1 MSTYLEIKDKQCKL
15 FKDTNLCIN
24 NTFIDFNSIHIRSK
38 IYNLRKIR
46 SNNDIDLIDYNDI
59 NFESSE
65 WDNNK
70 LESEWD
76 NNKLESERNNNDVN
90 NEINDKCFRNK
101 NKREYTSE
109 CDSESMYESD
119 SEYINECASG
129 YISECASGYIS
140 ECASGYISECASVL
154 ECSKDIKTELEQLIK
169 TIVNKSS
176 LDKKKEKRKINKEKK
191 RKKDKEI
198 KENIVFLNDRELMNN
213 IMLDVDRDIIVKGVY
228 NQVEIYINEFKD
240 YNTNIINSL
249 YKDTRKISRMLSC
262 MNKYVDNTTE
272 IYLANIRQ
280 KLYLD
285 IITDLDKLKVLRKIK
300 VLVDDILI
308 LKFNNTE
315 RKITTIF
322 SSYIIVNNNI

>member
-1 MSTYLEIKDKQCKL
+1 MSSYLEIKDKQCKL

-24 NTFIDFNSIHIRSK
+24 NTFIDFYSIDIRSK

-65 WDNNK
+65 WKNNK
-70 LESEWD
+70 LESAC
-76 NNKLESERNNNDVN
+76 KDVN
-90 NEINDKCFRNK
+90 NEINDNCFRSK
-101 NKREYTSE
+101 NKREYISEGDSEYICEDVSEYISE
-109 CDSESMYESD
+109 CDSE
-119 SEYINECASG
+119 
-129 YISECASGYIS
+129 
-140 ECASGYISECASVL
+140 L
-154 ECSKDIKTELEQLIK
+154 ECCKDIKTELEQLIK

-191 RKKDKEI
+191 RNLDKEI
-198 KENIVFLNDRELMNN
+198 KENIVFLNNRELMNR
-213 IMLDVDRDIIVKGVY
+213 IMLDVDKDIIVKGVY
-228 NQVEIYINEFKD
+228 NQVEIHINEFKD

-249 YKDTRKISRMLSC
+249 YKDNRKISRMLSC

-285 IITDLDKLKVLRKIK
+285 IISDLDKLKELSKIK

-315 RKITTIF
+315 RKITIIY
-322 SSYIIVNNNI
+322 SSYIILNNNI